1 MDGKSQLVTIVSGKI
16 ICEQCATTNAKKSLK
31 AEHTNRLK
39 TAFVQALQQEQE
51 IEQRLAQ
58 GGSLSETL
66 GNVGSSV
73 GRNGSS
79 PSPSHN
85 VVDRDRHSPQVPSSS
100 TSAGR
105 NRTPTQS
112 PGLGNM
118 PLALPVRD
126 RERERERE
134 REQRDREREREQRDR
149 ERETQREI
157 RDAMAAMSAAHSSHR
172 ERDSQNSGANLTVRD
187 RGGSGRGGGGGNE
200 LLNLS
205 SHSQHHNF
213 TQQLR
218 HEMAQLAQL
227 HEQQFQQQQQQL
239 HQQQQQ
245 LQQQQRHSS
254 KASSSKGNSSGGNLN
269 LSMRGEKRDKERG
282 GDAYR
287 LDRDRGDS
295 SHNASS
301 LLSLTLGQSMANQ
314 LMNQNIQNLSMGQ
327 PSSTSTSHSM
337 SQSQSK
343 TGQGQSTS
351 RRGPRNVEQSYK
363 QTNVSKVNSS
373 I

>member
-1 MDGKSQLVTIVSGKI
+1 
-16 ICEQCATTNAKKSLK
+16 
-31 AEHTNRLK
+31 
-39 TAFVQALQQEQE
+39 
-51 IEQRLAQ
+51 
-58 GGSLSETL
+58 
-66 GNVGSSV
+66 
-73 GRNGSS
+73 
-79 PSPSHN
+79 
-85 VVDRDRHSPQVPSSS
+85 
-100 TSAGR
+100 
-105 NRTPTQS
+105 
-112 PGLGNM
+112 
-118 PLALPVRD
+118 
-126 RERERERE
+126 
-134 REQRDREREREQRDR
+134 
-149 ERETQREI
+149 
-157 RDAMAAMSAAHSSHR
+157 
-172 ERDSQNSGANLTVRD
+172 
-187 RGGSGRGGGGGNE
+187 
-200 LLNLS
+200 
-205 SHSQHHNF
+205 
-213 TQQLR
+213 
-218 HEMAQLAQL
+218 LAQL